1 MTEKTYNLK
10 LTAKEL
16 YHLQWGIECLRD
28 NFEEGTDFYNDSK
41 KVVENLEKRFEKED
55 YSEICWGKKTNEKL
69 KKKIAVLERQI
80 QYLMK
85 KRLSVCLCNDCWD
98 KNELISENINK
109 DFKDIDKKIM
119 YPLLH

>member
-55 YSEICWGKKTNEKL
+55 YSEICWGKKTNEKNRSTR
-69 KKKIAVLERQI
+69 KTNTIFNEEA
-80 QYLMK
+80 
-85 KRLSVCLCNDCWD
+85 SVCLS
-98 KNELISENINK
+98 L
-109 DFKDIDKKIM
+109 
-119 YPLLH
+119 